1 MLARSYSVT
10 IVYFQELPFASLIQC
25 DYCVFLGV
33 AVLPRSY
40 SVTIVYFQELL
51 CWLAHTV

>member
-10 IVYFQELPFASLIQC
+10 IVYFQELPFASLIQY
-25 DYCVFLGV
+25 DYCVFSGV
-33 AVLPRSY
+33 VVLARSY
-40 SVTIVYFQELL
+40 SVTIVYFQELP